1 MYNML
6 QFVFVSIFLFDNIC
20 LLSIS
25 LSEKRYYMSFNY
37 LVCSLFKKY
46 RLIETY
52 RAE

>member
-6 QFVFVSIFLFDNIC
+6 QFVFVSIFLFDN
-20 LLSIS
+20 
-25 LSEKRYYMSFNY
+25 MPSFNY